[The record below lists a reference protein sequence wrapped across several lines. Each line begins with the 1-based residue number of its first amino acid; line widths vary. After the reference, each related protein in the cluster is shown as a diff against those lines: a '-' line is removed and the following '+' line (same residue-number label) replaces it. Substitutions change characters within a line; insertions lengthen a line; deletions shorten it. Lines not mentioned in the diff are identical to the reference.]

1 MLPTRSIAYP
11 EDLTCS
17 EKVGSLSLRTAGAA
31 SNPIFNAKHRHVI
44 TAIEAQQ
51 VVAFSPIQHQ
61 FAINAPLECVDKA
74 FGRTTLGT
82 RNRHDRFIVNAEL
95 PDVLSHSEIDS
106 EELVIVELEP
116 SFLGIR

>member
-17 EKVGSLSLRTAGAA
+17 EKVGSLSLGTAGAA

-82 RNRHDRFIVNAEL
+82 RNRHDRFIVNAGAGGRAL
-95 PDVLSHSEIDS
+95 ALRTGLRRAGHC
-106 EELVIVELEP
+106 
-116 SFLGIR
+116 GA